1 VTRRTRRAVGVGVTI
16 VVLVAAVVVVGTHF
30 WQIGRTIGPTCTIG
44 VNGTAAS
51 VTFQGWTAPFVCQQV
66 MDQLVSATGGAA
78 GVVLARRP
86 PAPATTPVACRYIVL
101 NDTVTVR
108 DEGALKIVGTL
119 LCDGLATRARH

>member
-1 VTRRTRRAVGVGVTI
+1 
-16 VVLVAAVVVVGTHF
+16 
-30 WQIGRTIGPTCTIG
+30 
-44 VNGTAAS
+44 
-51 VTFQGWTAPFVCQQV
+51 
-66 MDQLVSATGGAA
+66 
-78 GVVLARRP
+78 VLARRP